1 MVEKKQ
7 TKTSYISENVP
18 IKRKNE
24 NIIESDESNTVIDQN
39 KQEKILPSS
48 VAEERKAIKC
58 PVCNDSFS
66 TIDEMKIHI
75 GSTHFQ
81 LW

>member
-1 MVEKKQ
+1 MKKCRSF
-7 TKTSYISENVP
+7 KKNTSFSCDFLKEL
-18 IKRKNE
+18 
-24 NIIESDESNTVIDQN
+24 DVIDQK